1 MALLEVKDLK
11 VYFYQEQYIM
21 AIRNVNFKINKVE
34 IIGIVGESGC
44 GKSVTSNAITRLLDE
59 TENAVCDGEIIFDG
73 KNILKYN
80 NKQLQ
85 NYRKHDVSMI
95 FQNPLTSLDP
105 LYTIRDQL
113 KEALILS
120 NNDSSDEK
128 IEELLVKCQIKNAK
142 AVMKLYPHELSGG
155 MLQRVMIAIAISKK
169 PKLLIADEPTTALD
183 VTTQKEILKLFRQI
197 SEEFGI
203 SILFIT
209 HDLGIVEQL
218 TDRVYVMYLGQVV
231 EFANTKNIFERPLHP
246 YTQGLF
252 KSSPRYFNKPKE
264 KLYTI
269 KGNVENLKNLCPGCP
284 FKNRC
289 YRFIN
294 KCDKIYP
301 KMIEVEENHFVRCFN
316 IGDIDE

>member
-21 AIRNVNFKINKVE
+21 AIRNVNFKINKGE

>member
-21 AIRNVNFKINKVE
+21 AIRNINFNINKGE
-34 IIGIVGESGC
+34 IVGIVGESGC

-59 TENAVCDGEIIFDG
+59 TENAVCDGEILFDG
-73 KNILKYN
+73 KNILDFNSKE
-80 NKQLQ
+80 LQ
-85 NYRKHDVSMI
+85 SYRKHDVSMI

-105 LYTIRDQL
+105 LYTIKDQL
-113 KEALILS
+113 KEALVLS
-120 NNDSSDEK
+120 NNDSSDDEIEK
-128 IEELLVKCQIKNAK
+128 LLLRCQIKNAK
-142 AVMKLYPHELSGG
+142 SVMKLYPHELSGG

-218 TDRVYVMYLGQVV
+218 TDRVYVMYLGQIV
-231 EFANTKNIFERPLHP
+231 EYANTKNIFERPLHP

-289 YRFIN
+289 YRFID

>member
-21 AIRNVNFKINKVE
+21 AIRNVNFKINKGE

-218 TDRVYVMYLGQVV
+218 TDRVYVMYLGQIV
-231 EFANTKNIFERPLHP
+231 ESADTKKLFENAQHP

>member
-21 AIRNVNFKINKVE
+21 AIRNVNFKINKGE

-218 TDRVYVMYLGQVV
+218 TDRVYVMYLGQIV
-231 EFANTKNIFERPLHP
+231 ESADTKKLFENAQHP

-252 KSSPRYFNKPKE
+252 KSSPRYFNRPKE

-269 KGNVENLKNLCPGCP
+269 KGNVENLK
-284 FKNRC
+284 K
-289 YRFIN
+289 
-294 KCDKIYP
+294 
-301 KMIEVEENHFVRCFN
+301 
-316 IGDIDE
+316 

>member
-21 AIRNVNFKINKVE
+21 AIRNINFKINKGE
-34 IIGIVGESGC
+34 IVGIVGESGC

-59 TENAVCDGEIIFDG
+59 TENAVCDGEILFDG
-73 KNILKYN
+73 KNILDFNSKE
-80 NKQLQ
+80 LQ

-105 LYTIRDQL
+105 LYTIKDQL
-113 KEALILS
+113 KEALVLS
-120 NNDSSDEK
+120 NNDSSDEE
-128 IEELLVKCQIKNAK
+128 IEKLLLRCQIKNAK
-142 AVMKLYPHELSGG
+142 SVMKLYPHELSGG

-231 EFANTKNIFERPLHP
+231 ESANTKNIFERPLHP

>member
-21 AIRNVNFKINKVE
+21 AIRNVNFKINKGE

-73 KNILKYN
+73 ENILEFN
-80 NKQLQ
+80 SKQLQ

-128 IEELLVKCQIKNAK
+128 IEELLVRCQIKNAK
-142 AVMKLYPHELSGG
+142 NVMKLYPHELSGG
-155 MLQRVMIAIAISKK
+155 MLQRVMIALAISKK

-218 TDRVYVMYLGQVV
+218 TDRVYVMYLGQIV
-231 EFANTKNIFERPLHP
+231 ESAETKKLFENAQHP

-252 KSSPRYFNKPKE
+252 KSSPRYFNRPKE

-269 KGNVENLKNLCPGCP
+269 KGNVENLKNLYPGCP

-289 YRFIN
+289 DRFIN
-294 KCDKIYP
+294 KCDGKYP
-301 KMIEVEENHFVRCFN
+301 EMIEVEKNHFVRCFN

>member
-1 MALLEVKDLK
+1 M
-11 VYFYQEQYIM
+11 
-21 AIRNVNFKINKVE
+21 
-34 IIGIVGESGC
+34 
-44 GKSVTSNAITRLLDE
+44 LDE
-59 TENAVCDGEIIFDG
+59 TENAVCDGEIIFAG

-155 MLQRVMIAIAISKK
+155 MLQRVMISIAIAKK

-218 TDRVYVMYLGQVV
+218 TDRVYVMYLGQIV
-231 EFANTKNIFERPLHP
+231 ESADTKKLFENAQHP

-252 KSSPRYFNKPKE
+252 KSSPRYFNRPKE

-269 KGNVENLKNLCPGCP
+269 KGNVENLKKLYPGCP

-289 YRFIN
+289 DRFIN
-294 KCDKIYP
+294 KCDENYP
-301 KMIEVEENHFVRCFN
+301 EMIEIEENHFVRCFN

>member
-21 AIRNVNFKINKVE
+21 AIRNINFKINKGE
-34 IIGIVGESGC
+34 IVGIVGESGC

-59 TENAVCDGEIIFDG
+59 TENAVCDGEILFDG
-73 KNILKYN
+73 KNILDFNSKD
-80 NKQLQ
+80 LQ

-105 LYTIRDQL
+105 LYTIKDQL
-113 KEALILS
+113 KEALVLS
-120 NNDSSDEK
+120 NNDSSDEE
-128 IEELLVKCQIKNAK
+128 IEKLLLRCQIKNAK
-142 AVMKLYPHELSGG
+142 SVMKLYPHELSGG

-231 EFANTKNIFERPLHP
+231 ESANTKNIFERPLHP

-301 KMIEVEENHFVRCFN
+301 EMIEVEENHFVRCFN